1 MLQCVQLVQ
10 DGSANSKI
18 WSNQMKQVLEN
29 KRGGEIFTM
38 FLRSSTF
45 SDVIF
50 KIFIIIQHSPP
61 NSYGRL
67 LDGFASSSYFK
78 FTSVHSLG
86 NEWQQVTSI
95 PSPWFFWFNN
105 IIVLM
110 DLILHLNF
118 QFTFVHF
125 GGHSWGTRDSKS
137 LLIDNQNLKNTR
149 MYVFPGYAQPLER
162 DDTEV
167 SRSSTRT

>member
-1 MLQCVQLVQ
+1 MLECVQLVHQ
-10 DGSANSKI
+10 DGSENSKI

-29 KRGGEIFTM
+29 KRGCGIFTM

-50 KIFIIIQHSPP
+50 KISIILQHSPHP
-61 NSYGRL
+61 DSYRRL

-95 PSPWFFWFNN
+95 ASPRFFWFNN
-105 IIVLM
+105 IVVFM
-110 DLILHLNF
+110 DSILHLNF
-118 QFTFVHF
+118 QFTFVYF

-137 LLIDNQNLKNTR
+137 LLIDRQNLKNKVIYLIR
-149 MYVFPGYAQPLER
+149 GCVFFPDIFNIYN
-162 DDTEV
+162 EV
-167 SRSSTRT
+167 ILK

>member
-1 MLQCVQLVQ
+1 MLECVQLVHQ

-29 KRGGEIFTM
+29 KRGGGIFNM

-50 KIFIIIQHSPP
+50 KISIILQHSHPD
-61 NSYGRL
+61 SYHRL

-78 FTSVHSLG
+78 FTSVYSLR
-86 NEWQQVTSI
+86 NEWQQLTSI
-95 PSPWFFWFNN
+95 RNPRFFWFNN
-105 IIVLM
+105 IVVLM
-110 DLILHLNF
+110 DSILHMNF

-125 GGHSWGTRDSKS
+125 DGHSWGTRDSKS
-137 LLIDNQNLKNTR
+137 LLIERHNLKNKVKNLIEGWIFSPDIFNL
-149 MYVFPGYAQPLER
+149 YNEAILK
-162 DDTEV
+162 
-167 SRSSTRT
+167 